1 VNRTR
6 LGRII
11 RARLLEHFELFLTTV
26 GVVIAILLT
35 FAELTRGER
44 GVAFVSLIWLQ
55 GLCRGG
61 PPHAWLRQRA
71 LMPRWWPRCRPGQQT
86 AHRHARVAKGE
97 AAAVRREQEDLETAS
112 VAPRSVSYELE
123 NLSPESVR
131 QWSGMAGDCAHDL
144 PIVARPGVLCGGDA
158 PSPPL
163 VLQDPVARPPSS
175 QFT

>member
-44 GVAFVSLIWLQ
+44 GVAFVSLVWLQ
-55 GLCRGG
+55 GFMLWAVHR
-61 PPHAWLRQRA
+61 HAWFRQRA
-71 LMPRWWPRCRPGQQT
+71 LVRKMRVMLQDRVNNQLTVMLGAAEGRGRALTAEEQQ
-86 AHRHARVAKGE
+86 
-97 AAAVRREQEDLETAS
+97 DLETA
-112 VAPRSVSYELE
+112 VLAARAVSYELE

-131 QWSGMAGDCAHDL
+131 QWEQRYGRGMRATF
-144 PIVARPGVLCGGDA
+144 
-158 PSPPL
+158 S
-163 VLQDPVARPPSS
+163 
-175 QFT
+175 